1 MAASGGYDVPDLT
14 ILPTA
19 KFIKMGAVLA
29 AIVVVGLEVLY
40 WTQWN
45 DGPRWVMALPVLLML
60 WPAVRYFR
68 RQYTKAT
75 ITGDRLRYDAGIA
88 SRTTRNIQLSKIQDV
103 RVDQRMTQRLFGV
116 GNIHIETAGESSR
129 LTLFDVDKPQE
140 LADEIMNR
148 VPKGAGL

>member
-1 MAASGGYDVPDLT
+1 VPDLI

-19 KFIKMGAVLA
+19 KFIKVGAVLA
-29 AIVVVGLEVLY
+29 AIVVIGLEILY

-45 DGPRWVMALPVLLML
+45 DGPRWVMALPPLLML
-60 WPAVRYFR
+60 WPALRYFK

-75 ITGDRLRYDAGIA
+75 VTGDRLRYESGMA
-88 SRTTRNIQLSKIQDV
+88 SRSTRNIQLSKIQDV
-103 RVDQRMTQRLFGV
+103 RVDQGVMQRMFGV
-116 GNIHIETAGESSR
+116 GSLSIETAGEASR
-129 LTLFDVDKPQE
+129 LTLLNVDKPQE

>member
-1 MAASGGYDVPDLT
+1 VPDLI

-19 KFIKMGAVLA
+19 KFIKLGAVLA
-29 AIVVVGLEVLY
+29 AIVVIGLEILY

-45 DGPRWVMALPVLLML
+45 DGPRWVMALPPLLML
-60 WPAVRYFR
+60 WPALRYFK

-75 ITGDRLRYDAGIA
+75 VTGDRLRYESGMA
-88 SRTTRNIQLSKIQDV
+88 SRSTRNIQLSKIQDV
-103 RVDQRMTQRLFGV
+103 RVDQGVMQRMFGV
-116 GNIHIETAGESSR
+116 GSLSIETAGESSR
-129 LTLFDVDKPQE
+129 LTLLNVDKPQE

>member
-1 MAASGGYDVPDLT
+1 VPDLT

-19 KFIKMGAVLA
+19 KFIKLGAVLA

-45 DGPRWVMALPVLLML
+45 DGPRWVMALPLLFML
-60 WPAVRYFR
+60 WPAVRYFQ

-75 ITGDRLRYDAGIA
+75 ITGDRLRYESGLA
-88 SRTTRNIQLSKIQDV
+88 SRSTRNIQLSKIQDV
-103 RVDQRMTQRLFGV
+103 RVDQRVMQRIFGV
-116 GNIHIETAGESSR
+116 GNLSIETAGESSR
-129 LTLFDVDKPQE
+129 LTLMNVDKPQE

-148 VPKGAGL
+148 VPKGGGV

>member
-1 MAASGGYDVPDLT
+1 MPDLT

-19 KFIKMGAVLA
+19 KFIKLGAVLA

-45 DGPRWVMALPVLLML
+45 DGPRWVMALPLLFML
-60 WPAVRYFR
+60 WPAVRYFQ

-75 ITGDRLRYDAGIA
+75 ITGDRLRYESGLA
-88 SRTTRNIQLSKIQDV
+88 SRSTRNIQLSIIQDV
-103 RVDQRMTQRLFGV
+103 RVDQRVMQRIFGV
-116 GNIHIETAGESSR
+116 GNLSIETAGESSR
-129 LTLFDVDKPQE
+129 LTLMNVDKPQE

-148 VPKGAGL
+148 VPKGGGV

>member
-1 MAASGGYDVPDLT
+1 MPDLI

-19 KFIKMGAVLA
+19 KFIKVGAVLA
-29 AIVVVGLEVLY
+29 AIVVIGLEILY

-45 DGPRWVMALPVLLML
+45 DGPRWVMALPPLLML
-60 WPAVRYFR
+60 WPALRYFK

-75 ITGDRLRYDAGIA
+75 VTGDRLRYESGMA
-88 SRTTRNIQLSKIQDV
+88 SRSTRNIQLSKIQDV
-103 RVDQRMTQRLFGV
+103 RVDQGVMQRMFGV
-116 GNIHIETAGESSR
+116 GSLSIETAGEASR
-129 LTLFDVDKPQE
+129 LTLLNVDKPQE

>member
-1 MAASGGYDVPDLT
+1 VPDLI

-19 KFIKMGAVLA
+19 KFIKVGAVLA
-29 AIVVVGLEVLY
+29 AIVVIGLEILY

-45 DGPRWVMALPVLLML
+45 DGPRWVMALPPLLML
-60 WPAVRYFR
+60 WPALRYFK

-75 ITGDRLRYDAGIA
+75 VTGDRLRYESGMA
-88 SRTTRNIQLSKIQDV
+88 SRSTRNIQLSKIQDV
-103 RVDQRMTQRLFGV
+103 RVDQGVMQRMFGV
-116 GNIHIETAGESSR
+116 GSLSIETAGESSR
-129 LTLFDVDKPQE
+129 LTLLNVDKPQE

>member
-1 MAASGGYDVPDLT
+1 MPDLT

-19 KFIKMGAVLA
+19 KFIKLGAVLA

-45 DGPRWVMALPVLLML
+45 DGPRWVMALPLLFML
-60 WPAVRYFR
+60 WPAVRYFQ

-75 ITGDRLRYDAGIA
+75 ITGDRLRYESGLA
-88 SRTTRNIQLSKIQDV
+88 SRSTRNIQLSKIQDV
-103 RVDQRMTQRLFGV
+103 RVDQRVMQRIFGV
-116 GNIHIETAGESSR
+116 GNLSIETAGESSR
-129 LTLFDVDKPQE
+129 LTLMNVDKPQE

-148 VPKGAGL
+148 VPKGGGV

>member
-1 MAASGGYDVPDLT
+1 MPELT

-19 KFIKMGAVLA
+19 KFIKLGAVLA
-29 AIVVVGLEVLY
+29 AIVVVGLEILY

-45 DGPRWVMALPVLLML
+45 AGPRWVMALPVLLFL
-60 WPAVRYFR
+60 WPAERQFR
-68 RQYTKAT
+68 RRYTKTT

-88 SRTTRNIQLSKIQDV
+88 SRSTRNIQLSKIQDV
-103 RVDQRMTQRLFGV
+103 RVDQGVTQRLFGV
-116 GNIHIETAGESSR
+116 GNLHIETAGESSR
-129 LTLFDVDKPQE
+129 LTLFNVDKPQE

>member
-1 MAASGGYDVPDLT
+1 MPDLI

-19 KFIKMGAVLA
+19 KFIKVGAVLA
-29 AIVVVGLEVLY
+29 AIVVIGLEILY

-45 DGPRWVMALPVLLML
+45 DGPRWVMALPPLLML
-60 WPAVRYFR
+60 WPALRYFK

-75 ITGDRLRYDAGIA
+75 VTGDRLRYESGMA
-88 SRTTRNIQLSKIQDV
+88 SRSTRNIQLSKIQDV
-103 RVDQRMTQRLFGV
+103 RVDQGVMQRMFGV
-116 GNIHIETAGESSR
+116 GSLSIETAGESSR
-129 LTLFDVDKPQE
+129 LTLLNVDKPQE